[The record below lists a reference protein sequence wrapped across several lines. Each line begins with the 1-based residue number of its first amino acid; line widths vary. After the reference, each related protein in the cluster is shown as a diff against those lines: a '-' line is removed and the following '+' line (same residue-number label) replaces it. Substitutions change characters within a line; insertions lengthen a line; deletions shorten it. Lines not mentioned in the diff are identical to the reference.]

1 MRVVAFDP
9 GPSFGIA
16 VWDDD
21 RFASY
26 QYKGTLNQAVNILK
40 QYLHPGCQLVIEKF
54 VISSSTVKKDLNAA
68 YPTLYMIGAA
78 QIAAVQAHCSRV
90 TLQTPGERDWAVQ
103 FLPALGW
110 YRTGSEVGQPDADD
124 ANAASAHLLKYLA
137 DTRQLPNELLTKII
151 DLELT

>member
-1 MRVVAFDP
+1 MIVSFDP

-16 VWDDD
+16 TWDGK
-21 RFASY
+21 RHSAEQFT
-26 QYKGTLNQAVNILK
+26 GTLTFAIEMLEEFL
-40 QYLHPGCQLVIEKF
+40 YRGDELVIEKF
-54 VISSSTVKKDLNAA
+54 VISGSTVKKDLKAA

-78 QIAAVQAHCSRV
+78 QVLAVQKGCSRV
-90 TLQTPGERDWAVQ
+90 TLQTPSQREWAVQ

-110 YRTGSEVGQPDADD
+110 YRTGSEVGQPNADD

>member
-1 MRVVAFDP
+1 MIISFDP

-16 VWDDD
+16 TWDGKQHKA
-21 RFASY
+21 F
-26 QYKGTLNQAVNILK
+26 QFTGTLHSAMHTLRSF
-40 QYLHPGCQLVIEKF
+40 LLEDAQLVIEKF
-54 VISSSTVKKDLNAA
+54 VISSSTIKKDLHGA
-68 YPTLYMIGAA
+68 YATLYQIGAA
-78 QIAAVQAHCSRV
+78 QELAYQTRCSRL
-90 TLQTPGERDWAVQ
+90 TLQKPGEREWAVQ